1 MYLSLWP
8 TYVIFIYVAQALLNI
23 PDPNIMQVE
32 NLESTQL
39 YLFVTN
45 NCVLMDVNMVIT
57 IRGEGNILDR
67 MYIRRKNIKLFCK
80 VPLQI

>member
-45 NCVLMDVNMVIT
+45 NCVLMDDNMVIT
-57 IRGEGNILDR
+57 GGRQHFRSNLYKKKKI
-67 MYIRRKNIKLFCK
+67 
-80 VPLQI
+80 